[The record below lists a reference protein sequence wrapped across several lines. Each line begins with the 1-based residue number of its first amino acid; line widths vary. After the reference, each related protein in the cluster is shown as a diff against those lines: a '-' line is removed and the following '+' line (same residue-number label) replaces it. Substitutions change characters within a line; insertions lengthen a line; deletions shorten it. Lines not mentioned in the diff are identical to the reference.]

1 MIDED
6 RVKKVAEFNG
16 IEFYRIPADKFK
28 TFTFSVYFCDSLNKE
43 RVSYNALIPFVL
55 RRGSKEYPTSK
66 KITEKLQE
74 LYGASFYSD
83 VSKKGE
89 VQATFFSADAVN
101 AKYANRIDGLF
112 SKLIDFIFGIITDP
126 VLEKGVFKKDY
137 VEQEKKT
144 LIDLVESRKNDKG
157 SYAVQR
163 CFEEMCKGEAY
174 SIFEAGTA
182 DDIKSI
188 DEKSLYEYYTSVF
201 LKRLPIKIFVTGEV
215 SEEDFSYLVSKFKE
229 LPRDQIMNISSAG
242 EIKPAGN
249 EVKNVTDK
257 MNVIQ
262 GKLCLGFRT
271 NISPQDDLYFPLT
284 ICNTIYGGGIHSK
297 LFQYVREKASLAYY
311 ASSHMDK
318 FKGVMIVTS
327 GIDIANKEKAQKI
340 MLEQLEEIKKG
351 NISDFE
357 FNSAMK
363 TYVTA
368 VNLLKDGQRSISDFF
383 LGQTLLGLDY
393 GLSQLLERLEKV
405 TIEDVAKAA
414 QKIQLD
420 TVYFLTA

>member
-1 MIDED
+1 MSGLQN
-6 RVKKVAEFNG
+6 KYF
-16 IEFYRIPADKFK
+16 PAG
-28 TFTFSVYFCDSLNKE
+28 
-43 RVSYNALIPFVL
+43 R
-55 RRGSKEYPTSK
+55 
-66 KITEKLQE
+66 
-74 LYGASFYSD
+74 
-83 VSKKGE
+83 
-89 VQATFFSADAVN
+89 
-101 AKYANRIDGLF
+101 
-112 SKLIDFIFGIITDP
+112 
-126 VLEKGVFKKDY
+126 
-137 VEQEKKT
+137 
-144 LIDLVESRKNDKG
+144 
-157 SYAVQR
+157 
-163 CFEEMCKGEAY
+163 
-174 SIFEAGTA
+174 
-182 DDIKSI
+182 
-188 DEKSLYEYYTSVF
+188 SVF
-201 LKRLPIKIFVTGEV
+201 PLNNMQ
-215 SEEDFSYLVSKFKE
+215 Y
-229 LPRDQIMNISSAG
+229 NI
-242 EIKPAGN
+242 
-249 EVKNVTDK
+249 
-257 MNVIQ
+257 
-262 GKLCLGFRT
+262 RR
-271 NISPQDDLYFPLT
+271 
-284 ICNTIYGGGIHSK
+284 GIHSK